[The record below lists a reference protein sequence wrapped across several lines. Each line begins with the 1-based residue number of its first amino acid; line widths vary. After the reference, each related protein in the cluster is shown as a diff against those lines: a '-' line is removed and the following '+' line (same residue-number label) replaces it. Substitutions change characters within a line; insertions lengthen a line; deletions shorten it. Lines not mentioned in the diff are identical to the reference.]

1 MESLELDENVY
12 FLSHVTFLKRFE
24 KVQNKNVNN
33 KRKKRESFGRFNKS
47 PLRKDQRRL
56 SQIQLPT
63 RKSKTN
69 SALCSLLSA
78 LSSSGE
84 ERQE

>member
-33 KRKKRESFGRFNKS
+33 KRKKKREFWE
-47 PLRKDQRRL
+47 
-56 SQIQLPT
+56 IQ
-63 RKSKTN
+63 
-69 SALCSLLSA
+69 
-78 LSSSGE
+78 
-84 ERQE
+84 